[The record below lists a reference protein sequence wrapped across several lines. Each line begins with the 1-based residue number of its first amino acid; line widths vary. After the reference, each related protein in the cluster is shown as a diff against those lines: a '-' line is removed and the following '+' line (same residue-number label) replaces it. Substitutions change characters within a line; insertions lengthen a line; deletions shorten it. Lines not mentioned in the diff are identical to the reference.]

1 MNYIDTDVLIHSI
14 INQNLNLHLKINDLI
29 EEMANNDT
37 FLISLLT
44 IQEAGFV
51 LAKLDQ
57 PVSFITSKMRVLLN
71 SMPVQYGNIEF
82 NRALELAEIIG
93 FKDFNDCLHIAIAE
107 QHCTD
112 LFTCNYKDFKKIQPL
127 TSVKI
132 HFL

>member
-29 EEMANNDT
+29 EEMAKSNT
-37 FLISLLT
+37 FVISLLT
-44 IQEAGFV
+44 IQETGFV

-57 PVSFITSKMRVLLN
+57 SEPFISYKMQLLLN
-71 SMPVQYGNIEF
+71 SMPVQYGKTEF
-82 NRALELAEIIG
+82 TRALELAKIIG
-93 FKDFNDCLHIAIAE
+93 YKDFNDCLHIAIAE

-112 LFTCNYKDFKKIQPL
+112 LFTCNYKDFKRIEPL
-127 TSVKI
+127 TPVKI